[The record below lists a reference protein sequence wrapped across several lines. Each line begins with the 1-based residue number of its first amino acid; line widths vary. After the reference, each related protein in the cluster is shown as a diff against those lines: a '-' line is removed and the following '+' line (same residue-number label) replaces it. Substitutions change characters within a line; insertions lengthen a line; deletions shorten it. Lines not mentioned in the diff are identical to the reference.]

1 MVPLLRRLGTCVKQL
16 FKSYFG
22 NKVRMRILPP
32 EILLLGAF
40 SGNFSQPSCSC
51 CLLNW
56 VWLFATPWTVACQ
69 ASLSFTIFQSLL
81 KLMSYWGFPGGA
93 SGKESACQCR
103 RHKRHRF
110 NPWVGK
116 IPWRRVWQPTSI
128 FLFGEFNGKRSL
140 VGYSPWGCKE
150 SDTNEAT

>member
-16 FKSYFG
+16 FKSYFS
-22 NKVRMRILPP
+22 NKVWMRILPP

-56 VWLFATPWTVACQ
+56 VWLFAIPWTVACQ

-81 KLMSYWGFPGGA
+81 KLMSHWGFSSGA
-93 SGKESACQCR
+93 SGKEPTCQCR
-103 RHKRHRF
+103 RCKRHRSDT
-110 NPWVGK
+110 WARK
-116 IPWRRVWQPTSI
+116 IPWGRAQQPTPV
-128 FLFGEFNGKRSL
+128 FLPEESHGHRSL
-140 VGYSPWGCKE
+140 AGCSP
-150 SDTNEAT
+150 